1 VIRRTWLFSPS
12 ALALFTPRVMAA
24 RMPSRCLRMVLATLT
39 KEGRRERVALE
50 HHRSSSAPVSSV
62 SRSPAKMARKV
73 SLRGSSLFG
82 VAYGDCD
89 VSVVTVL
96 GS

>member
-1 VIRRTWLFSPS
+1 MRRNVGL
-12 ALALFTPRVMAA
+12 
-24 RMPSRCLRMVLATLT
+24 
-39 KEGRRERVALE
+39 LE
-50 HHRSSSAPVSSV
+50 LS
-62 SRSPAKMARKV
+62 
-73 SLRGSSLFG
+73 GSSLFG

>member
-1 VIRRTWLFSPS
+1 VVAYLVDHADHDVWGYLVANDLGLHHGTIYPILERLCQDGLT
-12 ALALFTPRVMAA
+12 T
-24 RMPSRCLRMVLATLT
+24 SRD
-39 KEGRRERVALE
+39 E
-50 HHRSSSAPVSSV
+50 
-62 SRSPAKMARKV
+62 SPAEWAH
-73 SLRGSSLFG
+73 RGSSLFG

>member
-1 VIRRTWLFSPS
+1 MHAVLNRLRFQDEIDPS
-12 ALALFTPRVMAA
+12 VFAA
-24 RMPSRCLRMVLATLT
+24 VQSDLVPGMRMI
-39 KEGRRERVALE
+39 EGFE
-50 HHRSSSAPVSSV
+50 
-62 SRSPAKMARKV
+62 
-73 SLRGSSLFG
+73 GSSLFG

>member
-1 VIRRTWLFSPS
+1 MAIGCGTTVIYVGFKAT
-12 ALALFTPRVMAA
+12 AV
-24 RMPSRCLRMVLATLT
+24 VLA
-39 KEGRRERVALE
+39 
-50 HHRSSSAPVSSV
+50 HSSPISTAVEAGV
-62 SRSPAKMARKV
+62 GET
-73 SLRGSSLFG
+73 GSSLFG

>member
-1 VIRRTWLFSPS
+1 MREYCAPGGYEVCGQGCSHRRIGRTPLG
-12 ALALFTPRVMAA
+12 ALPDGRK
-24 RMPSRCLRMVLATLT
+24 LRWPTAT
-39 KEGRRERVALE
+39 EEAFQGVERQGEKL
-50 HHRSSSAPVSSV
+50 
-62 SRSPAKMARKV
+62 
-73 SLRGSSLFG
+73 GSSLFG

>member
-1 VIRRTWLFSPS
+1 MRSL
-12 ALALFTPRVMAA
+12 
-24 RMPSRCLRMVLATLT
+24 VLWETYT
-39 KEGRRERVALE
+39 REEA
-50 HHRSSSAPVSSV
+50 HDIF
-62 SRSPAKMARKV
+62 
-73 SLRGSSLFG
+73 GSSLFG

>member
-1 VIRRTWLFSPS
+1 MEIALNEVLRRMKIADVRLTTILEHLAKHNYHKPQLGTDLGKDAW
-12 ALALFTPRVMAA
+12 ALLVA
-24 RMPSRCLRMVLATLT
+24 
-39 KEGRRERVALE
+39 ALE
-50 HHRSSSAPVSSV
+50 EWTRPTAVVPPW
-62 SRSPAKMARKV
+62 RQQ
-73 SLRGSSLFG
+73 LGSSLFG

>member
-1 VIRRTWLFSPS
+1 MSDGATVSDGVSRRVLLQSAAGAAAVG
-12 ALALFTPRVMAA
+12 ALATACSASTSGGSSGGGTAGAQTFMSTQFTPVEERQKYEA
-24 RMPSRCLRMVLATLT
+24 VL
-39 KEGRRERVALE
+39 K
-50 HHRSSSAPVSSV
+50 
-62 SRSPAKMARKV
+62 K
-73 SLRGSSLFG
+73 GSSLFG

>member
-1 VIRRTWLFSPS
+1 VPVLIDEIAHMVAAAVGDPVAGKGSVQR
-12 ALALFTPRVMAA
+12 LA
-24 RMPSRCLRMVLATLT
+24 
-39 KEGRRERVALE
+39 E
-50 HHRSSSAPVSSV
+50 
-62 SRSPAKMARKV
+62 
-73 SLRGSSLFG
+73 SLRVVAQGGSSLFG